1 MFLLITLG
9 CLAAGALIGLMGGL
23 LGIGGGLI
31 AIPIMAVVLGMPQQL
46 AQGTALILIL
56 PTVLMAVRKYNQN
69 SRIDWR
75 VAAAGATTAVCS
87 TYVGAHLAL
96 GADPVTLRRSF
107 AGFLLAV
114 GLFYTWQTYNMGA
127 ARKLAGP
134 RNPRQAPRLSPAIGA
149 VIGCAAGLL
158 GGFFGVGGAILVVP
172 LMTTYFKYTQTN
184 AQALALTMII
194 PGSTI
199 ALETY
204 TWAGQADWSVGVPL
218 AVGSVLCVSYGV
230 KLALRLPERRLR
242 ACFAAMV
249 FFTVLLM
256 FAEG

>member
-1 MFLLITLG
+1 MLVLITLG
-9 CLAAGALIGLMGGL
+9 CFAAGAVIGLLGGL

-31 AIPIMAVVLGMPQQL
+31 AIPAMALILGMPQQL

-75 VAAAGATTAVCS
+75 VAAAGATTAVCF
-87 TYVGAHLAL
+87 TFLGAHLAL
-96 GADPVTLRRSF
+96 GADSVVLRRSF
-107 AGFLLAV
+107 AGFLLVV
-114 GLFYTWQTYNMGA
+114 GLFYTWQTYNMRA
-127 ARKLAGP
+127 ARKLAGVGHE
-134 RNPRQAPRLSPAIGA
+134 RQAPRLSPPIGA
-149 VIGCAAGLL
+149 AIGCAAGLL

-172 LMTTYFKYTQTN
+172 LMTTYFKYTQTT

-199 ALETY
+199 ALATY

-218 AVGSVLCVSYGV
+218 ALGSVLCVSQGV
-230 KLALRLPERRLR
+230 RLALRLPERRLR

-249 FFTVLLM
+249 FATVLLM
-256 FAEG
+256 LV